1 MSCEAAP
8 LPDIHADPPVL
19 VHDLL
24 LRQHVRGEARVVV
37 LVHHGVQRPAQ
48 NNTTV
53 DDDAEDDDDLTGSLT
68 PLCWW

>member
-24 LRQHVRGEARVVV
+24 LRQHVGREARVVV
-37 LVHHGVQRPAQ
+37 VKHRVQRPGI
-48 NNTTV
+48 TM
-53 DDDAEDDDDLTGSLT
+53 
-68 PLCWW
+68 